1 MSAKVN
7 PIDIVRAHLGT
18 MRDDARESVSIA
30 DWLLFFGVPV
40 LVCAVISLSNER
52 LTNEVFNGSASVFG
66 IFVGLLLNAQV
77 AIFGIFLR
85 KPERSADPATQQVFD
100 TQIKRR
106 ARVLRELNAN
116 IAYLILICSLSI
128 AMCLLFLG
136 LSSNF
141 PLFTGLV
148 AGLYVHVLL
157 NLAMTVKRAFLLF
170 DAEYQRP

>member
-1 MSAKVN
+1 MSAKISPVS
-7 PIDIVRAHLGT
+7 IIRAHLAT
-18 MRDDARESVSIA
+18 MRDDARESVSVA
-30 DWLLFFGVPV
+30 DCLVFFGVPI
-40 LVCAVISLSNER
+40 LVCVLISFSNER

-66 IFVGLLLNAQV
+66 IFVGLLLNVQV

-85 KPERSADPATQQVFD
+85 KPEKSPDPAAQQVFD
-100 TQIKRR
+100 VQTSRR

-116 IAYLILICSLSI
+116 IAYLILVCSLAI
-128 AMCLLFLG
+128 ALCLLFLG

-141 PLFTGLV
+141 SLFTGLI

-157 NLAMTVKRAFLLF
+157 NLVMTVKRAFLLF